1 MTNNLPPVI
10 VGEHSIANFTYVGS
24 NISNTRDS
32 EKDVQTRIGE
42 AAGVSTSTKLHLYMS
57 VVIPTVTYT
66 YETWMKPGS
75 ITNKLDVFSSTNS
88 ASDSS

>member
-1 MTNNLPPVI
+1 MCKQ
-10 VGEHSIANFTYVGS
+10 E
-24 NISNTRDS
+24 S
-32 EKDVQTRIGE
+32 EKPQEYSNASGTSKSIS
-42 AAGVSTSTKLHLYMS
+42 ASTKLHLYMS